1 MQVRNLLTPSGFFL
15 SGYASNLVHGRFP
28 RINSTS
34 SWPKWVPQ
42 HVLTECK
49 SRSLTLPVQVRNL
62 QTTTFCSIGT
72 RWPWRFTWRSILTG
86 HTTESKSVEP
96 ADDAVFTPLWFTYG
110 QFLEC
115 WFPMVSAKW
124 LAESKSVSLGLRRF
138 ETYRWQ
144 LFCLPEHTLTLTHR
158 WFPQRFMQ
166 SVLAM
171 CLPQQ
176 NWNLILID

>member
-1 MQVRNLLTPSGFFL
+1 MDGFLGSTPLRPGQSEYPNMCWQNANLALSPCQCRFETYRQLFVLSEHGGLEDLLWWFTP
-15 SGYASNLVHGRFP
+15 
-28 RINSTS
+28 
-34 SWPKWVPQ
+34 
-42 HVLTECK
+42 
-49 SRSLTLPVQVRNL
+49 
-62 QTTTFCSIGT
+62 
-72 RWPWRFTWRSILTG
+72 RSILTG

-115 WFPMVSAKW
+115 WFPMVLAKW

-144 LFCLPEHTLTLTHR
+144 VFCLPEHTLTFTYG
-158 WFPQRFMQ
+158 WFPRRLMQ
-166 SVLAM
+166 LVLAM

-176 NWNLILID
+176 SWHLIPID